1 MKLKNGLMRSWVLRH
16 IKYFALLLFDPVEN
30 GFPFSSQNKNA
41 FVKIIIFRIRVKK
54 LDEFAVMIYDFVIN
68 VYPSFQKRET
78 N

>member
-1 MKLKNGLMRSWVLRH
+1 MRSWVLRH
-16 IKYFALLLFDPVEN
+16 IKYIALLLLDTAEN
-30 GFPFSSQNKNA
+30 GFSIFLTNKNV
-41 FVKIIIFRIRVKK
+41 FVKIIIFRIRVKT